1 MPHFVGAKTSVSV
14 QRVWRTMG
22 GADLGGG
29 ATLATHGDA
38 GWEPSAPAAPA
49 AARLARARRSRLWL
63 ARLPGDAAPRAV
75 C

>member
-1 MPHFVGAKTSVSV
+1 LPHFVGANTSVSV
-14 QRVWRTMG
+14 QRVWRKIG

-38 GWEPSAPAAPA
+38 GKSVPAAPA
-49 AARLARARRSRLWL
+49 ATRLARLRWSRLWL
-63 ARLPGDAAPRAV
+63 AQPPRGDVPPRAV